1 MNRHRDERRQVAL
14 TGIHTSRTALTSN
27 QAAEPSPAHA
37 YTQQEAPLR
46 GLLAYDVQSVKL
58 AAPRNA
64 WQEAH
69 DSCSHGGSFAW
80 ASSGRGQMPNTAN
93 LNNAVGT
100 CWKLHSNSEGLGKAP
115 IYIGERPCRLTDKR
129 NELSCPERVGS
140 LHDEEYNL
148 ERK

>member
-1 MNRHRDERRQVAL
+1 
-14 TGIHTSRTALTSN
+14 
-27 QAAEPSPAHA
+27 
-37 YTQQEAPLR
+37 
-46 GLLAYDVQSVKL
+46 
-58 AAPRNA
+58 
-64 WQEAH
+64 
-69 DSCSHGGSFAW
+69 
-80 ASSGRGQMPNTAN
+80 MPNTAN